1 MPLFEYACE
10 ECGYEFEELITSSD
24 NSDII
29 ACKKCGSVSKKQI
42 SRFSASISNSSNES
56 VDMKIGREANKRWQ
70 SYMDMQSKRRG
81 NQELKQFDIPKTQ
94 DNKYMPV
101 MALGDSAER
110 SNRQEYVGALQD
122 HRKKRIEKGQP
133 QFAGPG
139 SF

>member
-70 SYMDMQSKRRG
+70 SYTDRQSKRRG
-81 NQELKQFDIPKTQ
+81 NQELKHSIYPRPRTI
-94 DNKYMPV
+94 NIC
-101 MALGDSAER
+101 R
-110 SNRQEYVGALQD
+110 SWLWVIQRSVRTG
-122 HRKKRIEKGQP
+122 R
-133 QFAGPG
+133 
-139 SF
+139 SM